1 MARRTRPG
9 ISRSAAVRPLSVNQR
24 KWPSELNSFEAF
36 DCRHHCDQ
44 RRDRHRIRAWT
55 LWIVVAADPS
65 NSGFFGIWPRRL
77 GRHSG
82 ILDARARSL
91 GCLFGRKRF
100 GFSLIECGNTAK
112 QPLDFVGR
120 CFRLAVA
127 RLSASLWPSRRLG
140 ELACLERAPLR
151 PPAASAQKSEAMPL
165 VSQSP

>member
-1 MARRTRPG
+1 MVRRTRPG

-24 KWPSELNSFEAF
+24 KWPRGLNSFEAI

-65 NSGFFGIWPRRL
+65 NRGFFGIWPQRL
-77 GRHSG
+77 GRRSG

-91 GCLFGRKRF
+91 VCLFGRKRF
-100 GFSLIECGNTAK
+100 GFSLIERGNTAK